1 VTNKYVWLVGIL
13 LLMVGGIVVFAVTLP
28 NTGEAVQGPD
38 PGQRLPAFAAPTATG
53 AASGDANVCQK
64 RPCQRT
70 AGSLPAC
77 EVRSDDVV
85 TVCPRYRRPLV
96 LTFLVS
102 SGTDCEP
109 QVDRVERIRRAFPSI
124 EFVTVVSG
132 DSQRQARGLA
142 RARRWRAPVAVDE
155 DGAVVDLY
163 GVGVCPVTVFAS
175 GGRVRDTSIGN
186 LTEEQLRRRAQRL
199 MG

>member
-1 VTNKYVWLVGIL
+1 MTNKYVWLVGIL
-13 LLMVGGIVVFAVTLP
+13 LLMVGGVVVFAVTLP

-38 PGQRLPAFAAPTATG
+38 PGQQLPAFAAPTATG

-64 RPCQRT
+64 RPCHRT
-70 AGSLPAC
+70 AGTLPAC

-96 LTFLVS
+96 LTFVVS

-124 EFVTVVSG
+124 DFVTVVSG

-163 GVGVCPVTVFAS
+163 GVGVCPVTVFANR
-175 GGRVRDTSIGN
+175 GRVRDTSIGN
-186 LTEEQLRRRAQRL
+186 LTEEQLRRRSQRL
-199 MG
+199 IG

>member
-1 VTNKYVWLVGIL
+1 MTNKYVWLVGIL
-13 LLMVGGIVVFAVTLP
+13 LLMVGGVVVFAVTLP
-28 NTGEAVQGPD
+28 NTGESVQGPD

-64 RPCQRT
+64 RPCHRT
-70 AGSLPAC
+70 AGTLPAC

-96 LTFLVS
+96 LTFVVS

-163 GVGVCPVTVFAS
+163 GVGVCPVTVFAN

-186 LTEEQLRRRAQRL
+186 LTEEQLRRRSQRL
-199 MG
+199 IG